1 MKNELI
7 AQIQRQ
13 SSETEKLQR
22 EKQDEKLVFDT
33 KMASREA
40 TQKEWT
46 MKLMEEQYEDYSKL
60 LTVKLQEQENNLK
73 TLLADSTVKQN

>member
-73 TLLADSTVKQN
+73 TLLADSTVKHN